1 MQQVVFSHKI
11 AIIMALYTDD
21 GAKNKLVTRWKRAS
35 VANVFVRIFFLL
47 T

>member
-11 AIIMALYTDD
+11 VIIMALYTDD
-21 GAKNKLVTRWKRAS
+21 GAKNKLVTRWKRGS